1 MHVDSLSLTVA
12 IVVVFVLGYLWRF
25 RGGRLRLP
33 PGPHSSQSFF
43 AVSKPI
49 PKDPRG
55 PWFAFDALGKQFG
68 ALEITDVIVQRL
80 TQVQV
85 PYVCSS

>member
-1 MHVDSLSLTVA
+1 MHINSLSLTVA
-12 IVVVFVLGYLWRF
+12 IVVVFAFGYLWRY

-33 PGPHSSQSFF
+33 PGPHSDQSFF
-43 AVSKPI
+43 AVSRPI

-68 ALEITDVIVQRL
+68 TFDINAVAVPFLTPVQAL
-80 TQVQV
+80 
-85 PYVCSS
+85 YVCSF